1 MMMGASGRAHIV
13 RNFALERMC
22 AETLQVYRELLPN
35 AHKA

>member
-1 MMMGASGRAHIV
+1 V